1 MIAPIRTECL
11 HHDAENNPDTF
22 SAMLHPIRRQA
33 SIAFRRYRSEA
44 REELIQEVIANSY
57 RAWVRLIKR
66 GRADVALPTPLAQ
79 FAIRQVR
86 AGRKVGSRQ
95 SRLDLLSPSARRI
108 HGFTIGQLDHRDD
121 HSDTWQQLLVEDR
134 RSGPS
139 ETAAVRIDMAAW
151 FQTLSR
157 RNRRIANAL
166 ALGGS
171 TGSVARQFGISHGR
185 VSQLRRWF
193 RQQWE
198 QFQEGRLVGPAA

>member
-11 HHDAENNPDTF
+11 QHDAEWNPDNF
-22 SAMLHPIRRQA
+22 SAMLKPIRRQA
-33 SIAFRRYRSEA
+33 SIAFRYCRTEA

-57 RAWVRLIKR
+57 RAWVRLVKR
-66 GRADVALPTPLAQ
+66 GRADVAFPTRLAQ

-95 SRLDLLSPSARRI
+95 NTLDLLSPSARRI
-108 HGFTIGQLDHRDD
+108 HGFTIGRLDHRDN
-121 HSDTWQQLLVEDR
+121 HSDTWQEMLVEDR

-139 ETAAVRIDMAAW
+139 ETAAVRIDVAAW
-151 FQTLSR
+151 FRMLSK
-157 RNRRIANAL
+157 RNRRIAKAL

-171 TGSVARQFGISHGR
+171 TQSVARQFGISQAR

-193 RQQWE
+193 RRHWE
-198 QFQEGRLVGPAA
+198 QFQEGHLVGHTS